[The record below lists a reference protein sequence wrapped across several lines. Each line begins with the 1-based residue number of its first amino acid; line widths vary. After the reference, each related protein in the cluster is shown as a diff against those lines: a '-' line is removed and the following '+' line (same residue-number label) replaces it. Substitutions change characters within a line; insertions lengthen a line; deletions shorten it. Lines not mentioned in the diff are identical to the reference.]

1 MKQTIDDYIL
11 NVLKDLDNKKVIVTG
26 ATSGIGLALSR
37 ILVFK
42 KAHLIMAVR
51 NVLKGNLLK
60 DRLLD
65 EFPKAKID
73 VVHLDQ
79 GDFSSIDKFVE
90 KINASHPDY
99 DSLVLNAGVFN
110 SSKGIVLDNGY
121 PIVSGTNMF
130 GPIYIV
136 NELVKSDK
144 GNHKHKII
152 FQGSLAKNKSK
163 YKNFDSAFMNP
174 FKNHFEQYN
183 LSKLGLYNAFNYFQ
197 NSRKENFSFF
207 WSEPGISGTEIIRR
221 YPNLFKKIAQ
231 KFMNFFFAKPLE
243 ACLPAASI
251 INNDLPS
258 GISVAPG
265 NLFHVAGLPTFIKFN
280 HKIIN
285 PEIMEKALESIYER
299 NK

>member
-11 NVLKDLDNKKVIVTG
+11 NVLKNLNYKKVIVTG

-42 KAHLIMAVR
+42 NAHLIMAVR

-60 DRLLD
+60 DKLLE

-73 VVHLDQ
+73 VIHLDQ
-79 GDFSSIDKFVE
+79 GDFGSIDKFVQ
-90 KINASHPDY
+90 KIALNHIDY
-99 DSLVLNAGVFN
+99 DSLVINAGVFN
-110 SSKGIVLDNGY
+110 TNKGIVLDNGY

-130 GPIYIV
+130 GPIYLV
-136 NELVKSDK
+136 NELIKLADS
-144 GNHKHKII
+144 NKHKII

-163 YKNFDSAFMNP
+163 YKTFENGFLNP
-174 FKNHFEQYN
+174 FRNHFEQYN

-197 NSRKENFSFF
+197 NNRNDNFSFF
-207 WSEPGISGTEIIRR
+207 WAEPGISGTEIIRR
-221 YPNLFKKIAQ
+221 YPTAFKKFAQ
-231 KFMNFFFAKPLE
+231 KCMNTFFAKPLE

-265 NLFHVAGLPTFIKFN
+265 GLFHVAGLPTFIKFN
-280 HKIIN
+280 PRIIN
-285 PEIMEKALESIYER
+285 PEIMEKALESIYAKR
-299 NK
+299 

>member
-11 NVLKDLDNKKVIVTG
+11 NVLKNLNYKKVIVTG
-26 ATSGIGLALSR
+26 ATSGIGLALAR

-42 KAHLIMAVR
+42 NAYLIMAVR

-60 DRLLD
+60 DKLLE

-73 VVHLDQ
+73 VLPLDQ
-79 GDFSSIDKFVE
+79 GDFNSIDKFVA
-90 KINASHPDY
+90 KINNTHPDY
-99 DSLVLNAGVFN
+99 DSLVINAGVFN
-110 SSKGIVLDNGY
+110 GEKGVLLDNGY

-130 GPIYIV
+130 GPIYLV
-136 NELVKSDK
+136 NELIKSDTT
-144 GNHKHKII
+144 NKHKII
-152 FQGSLAKNKSK
+152 FQGSLAKNKSR
-163 YKNFDSAFMNP
+163 YKTFENAFMNP
-174 FKNHFEQYN
+174 FRNHFEQYN

-197 NSRKENFSFF
+197 NNRNENYSFF

-221 YPNLFKKIAQ
+221 YPTAFKKFAQ
-231 KFMNFFFAKPLE
+231 KLMNTFFAKPLE

-265 NLFHVAGLPTFIKFN
+265 GMLHVAGLPTFIKFN
-280 HKIIN
+280 SRIIN
-285 PEIMEKALESIYER
+285 AEIMEKALESIYAKR
-299 NK
+299 

>member
-11 NVLKDLDNKKVIVTG
+11 NVLKNLDYKKVIVTG
-26 ATSGIGLALSR
+26 ATSGIGLALAR

-42 KAHLIMAVR
+42 NAHLIMAIR

-60 DRLLD
+60 DKLLE

-73 VVHLDQ
+73 VIHLDQ
-79 GDFSSIDKFVE
+79 GDFASIDKFVA
-90 KINASHPDY
+90 KINTSHPDY
-99 DSLVLNAGVFN
+99 DSIVLNAGVFN
-110 SSKGIVLDNGY
+110 TNKGIVLDNGY

-130 GPIYIV
+130 GPIYLV
-136 NELVKSDK
+136 SELIKLE
-144 GNHKHKII
+144 NANKHKVI

-163 YKNFDSAFMNP
+163 YKTFDNAFLNP
-174 FKNHFEQYN
+174 FRNHFEQYN

-197 NSRKENFSFF
+197 NNRKDNFSFF
-207 WSEPGISGTEIIRR
+207 WAEPGISGTEIIRR
-221 YPNLFKKIAQ
+221 YPTTFKKIAQ
-231 KFMNFFFAKPLE
+231 KFMNTFFAKPLE

-265 NLFHVAGLPTFIKFN
+265 GLFHVAGLPTFIKFN
-280 HKIIN
+280 PRIIN
-285 PEIMEKALESIYER
+285 PEIMEKALESIYAKR
-299 NK
+299 

>member
-11 NVLKDLDNKKVIVTG
+11 NVLKDQNYKKVIVTG
-26 ATSGIGLALSR
+26 ATSGIGLALAR

-60 DRLLD
+60 DRLLE

-73 VVHLDQ
+73 VVCLDQ
-79 GDFSSIDKFVE
+79 GDFNSIDKFVS
-90 KINASHPDY
+90 KIMTSHPDY
-99 DSLVLNAGVFN
+99 DSIVLNAGVFN
-110 SSKGIVLDNGY
+110 TNKGIVLENGY
-121 PIVSGTNMF
+121 PIVSGTNLF
-130 GPIYIV
+130 GPVYLV
-136 NELVKSDK
+136 NELIKRDDK
-144 GNHKHKII
+144 HKHKII

-163 YKNFDSAFMNP
+163 YRNFDNAFLNS
-174 FKNHFEQYN
+174 FRNHFEQYN

-197 NSRKENFSFF
+197 NNRSENYSFF
-207 WSEPGISGTEIIRR
+207 WAEPGISGTEIIRR
-221 YPNLFKKIAQ
+221 YPTTFKKFAQ
-231 KFMNFFFAKPLE
+231 KFMNAFFAKPLE

-265 NLFHVAGLPTFIKFN
+265 GLFHVAGLPTFIKFN
-280 HKIIN
+280 PRIIN
-285 PEIMEKALESIYER
+285 PEIMEKILESIYA

>member
-11 NVLKDLDNKKVIVTG
+11 NVLKNLNYKKVIVTG
-26 ATSGIGLALSR
+26 STSGIGLALSR

-42 KAHLIMAVR
+42 NAHLIMAVR

-60 DRLLD
+60 DKLLE

-73 VVHLDQ
+73 VIHLDQ
-79 GDFSSIDKFVE
+79 GDFGSIDKFVA
-90 KINASHPDY
+90 KINSTHPDY
-99 DSLVLNAGVFN
+99 DSIVVNAGVFN
-110 SSKGIVLDNGY
+110 SNKGVVLDNGY

-130 GPIYIV
+130 GPIYLV
-136 NELVKSDK
+136 NELIKLGDT
-144 GNHKHKII
+144 NKHKVI

-163 YKNFDSAFMNP
+163 YKTFENGFLNP
-174 FKNHFEQYN
+174 FRNHFEQYN

-197 NSRKENFSFF
+197 NNRKENFSFF
-207 WSEPGISGTEIIRR
+207 WAEPGISGTEIIRR
-221 YPNLFKKIAQ
+221 YPTAFKKFAQ
-231 KFMNFFFAKPLE
+231 KCMNALFAKPLE

-265 NLFHVAGLPTFIKFN
+265 GLFHVSGLPTFIKFN
-280 HKIIN
+280 PRIIN
-285 PEIMEKALESIYER
+285 PEIMEKALESIYAKR
-299 NK
+299 

>member
-11 NVLKDLDNKKVIVTG
+11 NVLKNLDYKKVIVTG
-26 ATSGIGLALSR
+26 ATSGIGLALAR

-42 KAHLIMAVR
+42 NAHLIMAVR

-60 DRLLD
+60 DKLLE

-73 VVHLDQ
+73 VIHLDQ
-79 GDFSSIDKFVE
+79 GDFASIDKFVA
-90 KINASHPDY
+90 KINTSHPDY
-99 DSLVLNAGVFN
+99 DSIVLNAGVFN
-110 SSKGIVLDNGY
+110 TNKGIVLDNGY

-130 GPIYIV
+130 GPIYLV
-136 NELVKSDK
+136 SELIKLE
-144 GNHKHKII
+144 NTNKHKVI

-163 YKNFDSAFMNP
+163 YKTFDNAFLNP
-174 FKNHFEQYN
+174 FRNHFEQYN

-197 NSRKENFSFF
+197 NNRKDNFSFF
-207 WSEPGISGTEIIRR
+207 WAEPGISGTEIIRR
-221 YPNLFKKIAQ
+221 YPTTFKKIAQ
-231 KFMNFFFAKPLE
+231 KFMNTFFAKPLE

-265 NLFHVAGLPTFIKFN
+265 GLFHVAGLPTFIKFN
-280 HKIIN
+280 PRIIN
-285 PEIMEKALESIYER
+285 PEIMEKALESIYAKR
-299 NK
+299 

>member
-11 NVLKDLDNKKVIVTG
+11 NVLKPLNSKKIIVTG

-42 KAHLIMAVR
+42 NAHLIMAVR

-60 DRLLD
+60 DKFLA

-79 GDFSSIDKFVE
+79 GDFSSIDKFVN
-90 KINASHPDY
+90 KVKTSYPDY
-99 DSLVLNAGVFN
+99 DTLVLNAGVFN
-110 SSKGIVLDNGY
+110 TNKGIVLDNGY

-136 NELVKSDK
+136 NELIKFDN
-144 GNHKHKII
+144 GAKHKII

-163 YKNFDSAFMNP
+163 YRNFDNAFMNS
-174 FKNHFEQYN
+174 FRNHFEQYN
-183 LSKLGLYNAFNYFQ
+183 LSKLGLYNAFNYFH
-197 NSRKENFSFF
+197 NNRSESFSFY
-207 WSEPGISGTEIIRR
+207 WAEPGISGTEIIRR
-221 YPNLFKKIAQ
+221 YPTKFKKFAQ
-231 KFMNFFFAKPLE
+231 KVMNAFFAKPLE
-243 ACLPAASI
+243 ACLPVASI

-258 GISVAPG
+258 GISSAPG
-265 NLFHVAGLPTFIKFN
+265 GLFHVAGLPTIIKFN
-280 HKIIN
+280 PRIIN
-285 PEIMEKALESIYER
+285 PEIMTKALESIYER
-299 NK
+299 K

>member
-11 NVLKDLDNKKVIVTG
+11 NVLKNLNYKKVIVTG

-42 KAHLIMAVR
+42 NAHLIMAVR

-60 DRLLD
+60 DKLLE

-73 VVHLDQ
+73 VIHLDQ
-79 GDFSSIDKFVE
+79 GDFSSIDKFVA
-90 KINASHPDY
+90 KINSTHPDY
-99 DSLVLNAGVFN
+99 DSIVVNAGVFN
-110 SSKGIVLDNGY
+110 TNKGIVLDNGY

-130 GPIYIV
+130 GPIYLV
-136 NELVKSDK
+136 NELIKLGDT
-144 GNHKHKII
+144 NKHKVI

-163 YKNFDSAFMNP
+163 YKTFENGFLNP
-174 FKNHFEQYN
+174 FRNHFEQYN

-197 NSRKENFSFF
+197 NNRNENFSFF
-207 WSEPGISGTEIIRR
+207 WAEPGISGTEIIRH
-221 YPNLFKKIAQ
+221 YPTAFKKFAQ
-231 KFMNFFFAKPLE
+231 KCMNTFFAKPLE

-265 NLFHVAGLPTFIKFN
+265 GLFHVAGLPTFIKFN
-280 HKIIN
+280 PRIIN
-285 PEIMEKALESIYER
+285 PEIMEKALESIYAKR
-299 NK
+299 

>member
-11 NVLKDLDNKKVIVTG
+11 NVLKNLDYKKVIVTG
-26 ATSGIGLALSR
+26 ATSGIGLALAR

-42 KAHLIMAVR
+42 NAHLIMAVR

-60 DRLLD
+60 DKLLE

-73 VVHLDQ
+73 VIHLDQ
-79 GDFSSIDKFVE
+79 GDFASIDKFVA
-90 KINASHPDY
+90 KINTSHPDY
-99 DSLVLNAGVFN
+99 DSIVLNAGVFN
-110 SSKGIVLDNGY
+110 TNKGIVLDNGY

-130 GPIYIV
+130 GPIYLV
-136 NELVKSDK
+136 SELIKLE
-144 GNHKHKII
+144 NANKHKVI

-163 YKNFDSAFMNP
+163 YKTFDNAFLNP
-174 FKNHFEQYN
+174 FRNHFEQYN

-197 NSRKENFSFF
+197 NNRKDNFSFF
-207 WSEPGISGTEIIRR
+207 WAEPGISGTEIIRR
-221 YPNLFKKIAQ
+221 YPTTFKKIAQ
-231 KFMNFFFAKPLE
+231 KFMNTFFAKPLE

-265 NLFHVAGLPTFIKFN
+265 GLFHVAGLPTFIKFN
-280 HKIIN
+280 PRIIN
-285 PEIMEKALESIYER
+285 PEIMEKALESIYAKR
-299 NK
+299 